1 MLPQPRAAVFL
12 LMGIA
17 TSAVSQSLPGLIDA
31 LVLSGA
37 SKFADFIQSDPEVL
51 QLYLSGQVGTVFA
64 PSDAGYDNE
73 TLLALLGRDL
83 SGADRRAAAFQS
95 SRATTSLE
103 SSSRSIP
110 GSILETNDQ
119 APLLGGQ
126 GQRIVIDT
134 RPVNLT
140 LPTAKRWMQPSLLRR
155 QSNGTTPSLLRIS
168 SGLGKITNVIKGD
181 IPYSGG
187 IIHITDSYF
196 TQPESLSST
205 AQSTGQT
212 AFAGLLSRSNT
223 TNTLENTQSVTVFL
237 PSNAAISASNSSIP
251 ASQLVSNHV
260 VAGTV
265 AYLPDLKDGDILKT
279 QQGETLSISIR
290 AGKYYVNGGL
300 ITQANLILENGVA
313 HVVNKVLTPTPAVPV
328 VGASSSNSM
337 SLAGLF
343 GVICYMGM
351 MVLA

>member
-1 MLPQPRAAVFL
+1 MLAQPRAAILL

-31 LVLSGA
+31 LVSSGA

-51 QLYLSGQVGTVFA
+51 QLYLSGEVGTVFA
-64 PSDAGYDNE
+64 PSDVGYDNS
-73 TLLALLGRDL
+73 TLLALLGRDV

-95 SRATTSLE
+95 SRAITNLE
-103 SSSRSIP
+103 SSSRSFP
-110 GSILETNDQ
+110 GSILETNAQ

-126 GQRIVIDT
+126 GQRIVIDS
-134 RPVNLT
+134 RPLNLT
-140 LPTAKRWMQPSLLRR
+140 SPTMKRWMLPSLRR

-168 SGLGKITNVIKGD
+168 SGLGKIANVIKGD
-181 IPYSGG
+181 IQYSGG
-187 IIHITDSYF
+187 LIHITDSYF

-205 AQSTGQT
+205 AKSTSQT
-212 AFAGLLSRSNT
+212 AFASLLSRSNMT
-223 TNTLENTQSVTVFL
+223 DTLENTQSVTVFL
-237 PSNAAISASNSSIP
+237 PSNEAISVSNSSIP

-260 VAGTV
+260 IAGTV
-265 AYLPDLKDGDILKT
+265 AYLPDLKDGDVLKT

-328 VGASSSNSM
+328 TGAASSNSM

-343 GVICYMGM
+343 GVVCYMGM